1 MFKQHK
7 RYIIWFWLIVFVGL
21 GFLSSLISATAFG
34 YFGRLPSFEE
44 LENPKANL
52 ATEIYSSDGV
62 VLGSYFIQNRSNVR
76 FDELAPNLINALV
89 STEDVRFREHSGI
102 DFQGLMRVL
111 FKTVLFGQ
119 STGGGSTITQ
129 QLAKNLFPRADL
141 SKLQLV
147 IRKFKE
153 WVIAVKLEKNYT
165 KEEIIAMY
173 LNTVEF
179 GNNAF
184 GIKSASKTF
193 FGVAPKDLSVE
204 QSAVLVGLLKA
215 PSWYSPVR
223 NYERSLKRRNV
234 VLGQMNKYGY
244 LVDSLFDSL
253 LLAPIELNYK
263 AQDHKA
269 GLATYFREY
278 LRVELAKTCA
288 DLKKPDGS
296 SYNLYRDGLKIH
308 TTIDSK
314 MQSYAEEAVK
324 EHLGGELQPQF
335 FNHWEGVKN
344 APFSDITSKERK
356 NILNRA
362 MKGSKRYRILAGKEC
377 ANCGRR
383 GRYVERIEENGIEYI
398 QCLAEDCEIKRIAPS
413 LDTVDVVFNTP
424 TKMKVFTWEGEKDTS
439 MSPMDSILYYKYF
452 LQTGVMSMD
461 PHSGHVKAWV
471 GGINY
476 NHFQFDH
483 VRQGKRQ
490 VGSTFKPFVYTLATQ
505 EGWSPCVKIPNV
517 PITFSEEEFG
527 LEESWTPKNSGDEF
541 DGLVL
546 SMKFG
551 LANSINCM
559 TAYVMKQFG
568 PEAVINI
575 ARKMGITSH
584 LDPYPALCLGTS
596 DLSVYEMVGA
606 YSTFA
611 NKGVWVEPIVV
622 TKIEDNK
629 GNVLKDFIPK
639 RQEAMSEQT
648 VSLMLNMLMGVVDGV
663 YSPEAEKRIGT
674 AVRLRFK
681 YKFANE
687 IAGKTGTTQ
696 NYSDGWFMGVTP
708 NLTTGVWVG
717 CEDRSVHFRY
727 MKYGQGANMALPIW
741 ALYMKKVYENEELG
755 ISVEDKFERLSGKRL
770 GIETNCANYVEEDD
784 GNTEENF
791 DN

>member
-1 MFKQHK
+1 MFKKHK
-7 RYIIWFWLIVFVGL
+7 KFILWFWLVFL
-21 GFLSSLISATAFG
+21 GGVAAITGLISATTFG
-34 YFGRLPSFEE
+34 YFGHLPSFEE
-44 LENPKANL
+44 LENPKSNL

-62 VLGSYFIQNRSNVR
+62 VLGSYFIQNRSNIR
-76 FDELAPNLINALV
+76 FDELAPNLVNALV
-89 STEDVRFREHSGI
+89 ATEDIRFENHSGV
-102 DFQGLMRVL
+102 DFQGLLRVL

-119 STGGGSTITQ
+119 GAGGGSTITQ
-129 QLAKNLFPRADL
+129 QLAKNLFPREDL
-141 SKLQLV
+141 SKIELI
-147 IRKFKE
+147 IRKIKE

-165 KEEIIAMY
+165 KEEIVAMY
-173 LNTVEF
+173 FNTVEF
-179 GNNAF
+179 GNNAY

-193 FGVAPKDLSVE
+193 FGVVPENLEVQ

-215 PSWYSPVR
+215 PTWYNPVR
-223 NYERSLKRRNV
+223 NYDRALKRRNT
-234 VLGQMNKYGY
+234 VLGQMNKYGF
-244 LVDSLFDSL
+244 LTDSIFDTLKVS
-253 LLAPIELNYK
+253 PIVLNYK

-278 LRVELAKTCA
+278 LRGVLAKICKEI
-288 DLKKPDGS
+288 KKPDGTN
-296 SYNLYRDGLKIH
+296 YNLYRDGLKIH
-308 TTIDSK
+308 TTIDSR
-314 MQSYAEEAVK
+314 MQQYAEEAVQ

-335 FNHWEGVKN
+335 FKHWKGVKN

-362 MKGSKRYRILAGKEC
+362 LKSSKRYRVLSGKEC

-383 GRYVERIEENGIEYI
+383 GRYVERIEENGQEYI
-398 QCLAEDCEIKRIAPS
+398 NCLANDCLIKRKAPS

-424 TKMKVFTWEGEKDTS
+424 AKMKVFTWDGEKDTV

-461 PHSGHVKAWV
+461 PHTGHVKAWV
-471 GGINY
+471 GGISY

-483 VRQGKRQ
+483 VKQGRRQ
-490 VGSTFKPFVYTLATQ
+490 VGSTFKPFVYTLAMQ
-505 EGWSPCVKIPNV
+505 EGWSPCLKIPNV
-517 PITFSEEEFG
+517 PITFSKEEFG
-527 LEESWTPKNSGDEF
+527 LEESWTPKNSGKEF
-541 DGLVL
+541 NGLVL
-546 SMKFG
+546 SVKFG

-575 ARKMGITSH
+575 ARKMGITSP

-596 DLSVYEMVGA
+596 DVSVYEMVGA

-611 NKGVWVEPIVV
+611 NKGVWIEPLIV

-629 GNVLKDFIPK
+629 GNLLKDFIPK
-639 RQEAMSEQT
+639 KQEAMSEQT
-648 VSLMLNMLMGVVDGV
+648 VTLMLNMLMGVVDGV

-681 YKFANE
+681 YKMANE

-717 CEDRSVHFRY
+717 CDDRSVHFRY

-755 ISVEDKFERLSGKRL
+755 ISTKDVFDRLSGKRL
-770 GIETNCANYVEEDD
+770 GVETNCANYVEPGEENPD
-784 GNTEENF
+784 ENF